1 MEEDLKPR
9 TVCSECGR
17 PLEEEVLLKTSLA
30 GVSRSLK
37 KPRTVRCSG
46 CGRFHGFVILLDG
59 VVLLKCKN
67 CKEFTLIAEG
77 PTGEVLTTRA
87 IYDMVQVE
95 QGQ

>member
-17 PLEEEVLLKTSLA
+17 PLEEVLLK
-30 GVSRSLK
+30 SLK